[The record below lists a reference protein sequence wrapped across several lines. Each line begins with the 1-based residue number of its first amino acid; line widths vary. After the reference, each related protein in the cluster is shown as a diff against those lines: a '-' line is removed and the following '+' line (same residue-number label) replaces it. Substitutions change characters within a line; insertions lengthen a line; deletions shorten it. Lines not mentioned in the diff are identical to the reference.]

1 MSNHDREELHKFPL
15 RISRVE
21 TRVPSLASRIF
32 SVWYRHYRV
41 YTKNLISNGFP
52 PFLEPLIFLAAIG
65 LGLGHY
71 VGFIEGTPYVLF
83 LATGIIVPPAMF
95 TAAFECSFGTFI
107 RLEFDKVYDG
117 MISASINVRDLF
129 IGEILFAGTKSL
141 FFSSAVLF
149 VISLFGLV
157 TSPMAI
163 LSPLVGFLTGLMFG
177 SLSLFTTSF
186 VNNINHF
193 NFYFTGL
200 LTPMFFFSGIVFPLD
215 NLPGIV
221 QKVAYIFPLTHSAIL
236 VRALAFN
243 RLTWSNLLSL
253 LYTVIFILIFAT
265 LAIFRLK
272 KRLVK

>member
-1 MSNHDREELHKFPL
+1 MNSNSPAQIKK
-15 RISRVE
+15 VE
-21 TRVPSLASRIF
+21 IQVPGLASRIY

-52 PFLEPLIFLAAIG
+52 PFLEPLIFLAAVG

-71 VGFIEGTPYVLF
+71 VGLINGTSYIMF

-117 MISASINVRDLF
+117 MISASIDVKDLF
-129 IGEILFAGTKSL
+129 IGEIIFAGTKGF
-141 FFSSAVLF
+141 FFSAAVLI
-149 VISLFGLV
+149 VIAVFGLV
-157 TSPMAI
+157 PSPSAI
-163 LSPLVGFLTGLMFG
+163 FSPLVGFLTGLMFG
-177 SLSLFTTSF
+177 ALSLFITSF

-221 QKVAYIFPLTHSAIL
+221 RKLAYLFPLTHSAIL
-236 VRALAFN
+236 VRAFAFN
-243 RLTWSNLLSL
+243 IFPWTLLLNLL
-253 LYTVIFILIFAT
+253 YIIVFIVIFSS
-265 LAIFRLK
+265 LAIYRLK
-272 KRLVK
+272 KRLIG